1 MYVQKAGMLFM
12 VQDKK
17 PEELKFIF
25 SNFKGGKEEFE
36 IKNKLF
42 KCYLNY
48 KNLGVT
54 YPPEITKYF

>member
-1 MYVQKAGMLFM
+1 MYVQKGGMLFM

-36 IKNKLF
+36 IKNKLI
-42 KCYLNY
+42 KCYFNH
-48 KNLGVT
+48 KTLGVS
-54 YPPEITKYF
+54 YSPEIMKYF